1 MRQAA
6 GYNQQAIIKKRNKM
20 QTLSVQA
27 RTQAARNRLKKSRRL
42 ATGLLLLACVLF
54 VVSAL
59 YVRQYPAL
67 GYLKA
72 FAEAA
77 MVGALADWFAVTALF
92 RHPLGLPIPHTA
104 ILPRNQHRIADE
116 LGRFIENNF
125 LQGRPIA
132 LRVYQAAPSE
142 KLLNWLAGE
151 DMRKNWLPWLAQ
163 QLPALFNVA
172 KPEQVARFG
181 SLMLA
186 EQYSGDKIGKT
197 LANGMTVLKAQ
208 GLHETLMLALLKQ
221 VRRWLQNPA
230 TRALLEQ
237 NLHEWA
243 ARIESDVPS
252 AWEKIKASL
261 KGTLVDRVDGWV
273 AAKALDWA
281 DDYLAAALKDPEHH
295 LRRNF
300 EEQFDRIIE
309 ALQHSRLWHKR
320 LEQGKMQLAQSPAV
334 QDTLARGWQSLQ
346 NWTAADVQKSDSLWL
361 VQLNKLLDHM
371 LSQARRY
378 PQFMRRMDVRLSLMV
393 RDFVMK
399 YKDRAALFVS
409 DKVKSWD
416 SREMV
421 DKLELSVGK
430 DLQFI
435 RINGTLVGG
444 LVGLVIY
451 VVSQWLF

>member
-1 MRQAA
+1 MH
-6 GYNQQAIIKKRNKM
+6 I
-20 QTLSVQA
+20 LSAEA
-27 RTQAARNRLKKSRRL
+27 RTRAARARLSKSRRL
-42 ATGLLLLACVLF
+42 ATGLLLLACGLF

-59 YVRQYPAL
+59 YVKQYPAL
-67 GYLKA
+67 GYVKA

-92 RHPLGLPIPHTA
+92 RRPLGLPIPHTA

-132 LRVYQAAPSE
+132 LRVYQAAPSA
-142 KLLNWLAGE
+142 KLLKRLAAAE
-151 DMRKNWLPWLAQ
+151 TRERWLPWLAQ
-163 QLPALFNVA
+163 QLPALFHVA

-181 SLMLA
+181 GMMLA

-197 LANGMTVLKAQ
+197 LADALAVLKSQ
-208 GLHETLMLALLKQ
+208 GLHETLLLALMKQ
-221 VRRWLQNPA
+221 ARRWLQDPE

-243 ARIESDVPS
+243 ARIESDAPS

-281 DDYLAAALKDPEHH
+281 DDYLAAALNDPEHRIRQGFDSQ
-295 LRRNF
+295 L
-300 EEQFDRIIE
+300 DRIAE

-334 QDTLARGWQSLQ
+334 QQSLARGWRSLQ
-346 NWTAADVQKSDSLWL
+346 AWTAADVQKSDSVWL

-371 LSQARRY
+371 LAQAAQY
-378 PQFMRRMDVRLSLMV
+378 PQFMRRLDVRLSLMV
-393 RDFVMK
+393 RDFVMA

-409 DKVKSWD
+409 DKVKAWD

-421 DKLELSVGK
+421 DKLELSVGR

-451 VVSQWLF
+451 VVSGWLF